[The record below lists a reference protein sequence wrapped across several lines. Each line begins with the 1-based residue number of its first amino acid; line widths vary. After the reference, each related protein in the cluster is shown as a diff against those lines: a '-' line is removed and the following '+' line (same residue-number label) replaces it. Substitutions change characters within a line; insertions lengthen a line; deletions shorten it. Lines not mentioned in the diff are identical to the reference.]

1 VLQMATLWRRGMLL
15 ALSAVR
21 PEHLLVPK
29 MALFWLITLVLPL
42 ALRSVTRAFAKC
54 QVRYL

>member
-1 VLQMATLWRRGMLL
+1 MLL